1 METMIDLQR
10 LIYIYNLW
18 QSGNLHFNHEGVA
31 ILGFGVMAIG
41 MFLFKLRP
49 RHKYTMS
56 WRVF

>member
-1 METMIDLQR
+1 MIDLQAF
-10 LIYIYNLW
+10 IYIYNLW